1 MLEPVRLMK
10 NRSQHGFTIIEL
22 LAVTI
27 IVVILL
33 GLAIPSWRDTAA
45 RKRVEGLFVELQAD
59 LEYAR
64 SEAVARNA
72 AVQVSFGTGCYVV
85 HLGSATASCT
95 ATTKSVSP
103 TAAEL
108 KSQLLGS
115 SPPVSIT
122 PQDALTLISFDP
134 MRGIASWNGTGTQAG
149 IALASTAGAWQLL
162 VTLSAVGR
170 VNVCSPGGSI
180 KGYPQCPPP

>member
-1 MLEPVRLMK
+1 METR
-10 NRSQHGFTIIEL
+10 REHGFTIIEL
-22 LAVTI
+22 LAVTV

-72 AVQVSFGTGCYVV
+72 AVQVSFGSGCYVV

-95 ATTKSVSP
+95 ATTRSVTPASG
-103 TAAEL
+103 EF

-115 SPPVSIT
+115 SPQSSIT
-122 PQDALTLISFDP
+122 PQNGLTQISFDP

-180 KGYPQCPPP
+180 KGYPPC

>member
-1 MLEPVRLMK
+1 MLEPVTAMK
-10 NRSQHGFTIIEL
+10 NRSERGFTIIEL
-22 LAVTI
+22 LAVTV

-33 GLAIPSWRDTAA
+33 ALAIPSWRDTAA

-85 HLGSATASCT
+85 HLESATASCT
-95 ATTKSVSP
+95 ATTKSVIP
-103 TAAEL
+103 AAGEL
-108 KSQLLGS
+108 KSELLGS
-115 SPPVSIT
+115 SPQVAIT
-122 PQDALTLISFDP
+122 PQNALTRVGFDP
-134 MRGIASWNGTGTQAG
+134 MRGIASWDGSGTQAG

-180 KGYPQCPPP
+180 KGYPPC

>member
-1 MLEPVRLMK
+1 MLEPVRSMK
-10 NRSQHGFTIIEL
+10 TVRARGFTIIEL

-33 GLAIPSWRDTAA
+33 ALAIPSWRDTAA

-64 SEAVARNA
+64 SEAAARNA
-72 AVQVSFGTGCYVV
+72 VVQVSFGSGCYVV
-85 HLGSATASCT
+85 HLASAAASCT
-95 ATTKSVSP
+95 ATTKSVAP
-103 TAAEL
+103 PEGEL

-115 SPPVSIT
+115 SPQVAIT
-122 PQDALTLISFDP
+122 QHDALTRINFEP
-134 MRGIASWNGTGTQAG
+134 TRGIASWDGSGAQAG
-149 IALASTAGAWQLL
+149 LSLASTSGSWQLT

-180 KGYPQCPPP
+180 KGYPPC

>member
-1 MLEPVRLMK
+1 MLEPVRSMTTV
-10 NRSQHGFTIIEL
+10 RERGFTIIEL
-22 LAVTI
+22 LAVTV

-33 GLAIPSWRDTAA
+33 ALAIPSWRDTAA

-64 SEAVARNA
+64 SEAAARNA
-72 AVQVSFGTGCYVV
+72 VVQVSFGSGCYVA
-85 HLGSATASCT
+85 HLASAAASCT
-95 ATTKSVSP
+95 ATTKSVTP
-103 TAAEL
+103 PEGEL

-115 SPPVSIT
+115 SPQVSIT
-122 PQDALTLISFDP
+122 QHDALTRINFEP
-134 MRGIASWNGTGTQAG
+134 TRGIASWDGSGAQAG
-149 IALASTAGAWQLL
+149 LSLASTSGSWQLT

-180 KGYPQCPPP
+180 KGYPPC

>member
-1 MLEPVRLMK
+1 MKTVRA
-10 NRSQHGFTIIEL
+10 RGFTIIEL

-33 GLAIPSWRDTAA
+33 ALAIPSWRDTAA
-45 RKRVEGLFVELQAD
+45 RKRVEGVFVELQAD

-85 HLGSATASCT
+85 HLAGAAASCT
-95 ATTKSVSP
+95 ATTKSVAPPES
-103 TAAEL
+103 EL

-115 SPPVSIT
+115 SPQVSVT
-122 PQDALTLISFDP
+122 PQDALTRISFEP
-134 MRGIASWNGTGTQAG
+134 TRGIASWDGSGSQAG
-149 IALASTAGAWQLL
+149 LSLASTAGSWQLT

-180 KGYPQCPPP
+180 KGYPPC